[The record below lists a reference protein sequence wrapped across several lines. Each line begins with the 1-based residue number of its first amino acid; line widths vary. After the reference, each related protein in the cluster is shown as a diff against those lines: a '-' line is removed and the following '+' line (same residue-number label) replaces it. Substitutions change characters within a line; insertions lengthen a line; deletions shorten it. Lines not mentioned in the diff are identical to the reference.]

1 MVVMVVLSVM
11 FIIVKMSIMFMFY
24 LGAASFT
31 PMSAVKCDKW
41 HLKTMWTT

>member
-24 LGAASFT
+24 LGEL
-31 PMSAVKCDKW
+31 PQKIYNLRLILLRRDV
-41 HLKTMWTT
+41 